1 MGSLEED
8 FLKQSESSWLWWA
21 VHWVFWKPIR
31 GASNEWLRGPIV
43 CCSVLTVVEASS
55 FVKKHCLVMTWL
67 RCHSGLWKSHQIK
80 YMRGNYSRCV
90 PAGTGWAHAAYPQPT
105 PKILYVLKCTDR
117 VIRGLIR
124 RLVFKN
130 KDIWFRG
137 RFRYGERD
145 FISPYTDFLTLKGLT
160 CSAVLFSCISH
171 YSN

>member
-1 MGSLEED
+1 MPHPLTVGPSMLYVKLLERKEM
-8 FLKQSESSWLWWA
+8 
-21 VHWVFWKPIR
+21 
-31 GASNEWLRGPIV
+31 
-43 CCSVLTVVEASS
+43 LTVVEASS

-80 YMRGNYSRCV
+80 YIRGNYSCCV
-90 PAGTGWAHAAYPQPT
+90 PAGTGWAHVAYPQPT

-117 VIRGLIR
+117 VIWGLIR
-124 RLVFKN
+124 RLVLKN